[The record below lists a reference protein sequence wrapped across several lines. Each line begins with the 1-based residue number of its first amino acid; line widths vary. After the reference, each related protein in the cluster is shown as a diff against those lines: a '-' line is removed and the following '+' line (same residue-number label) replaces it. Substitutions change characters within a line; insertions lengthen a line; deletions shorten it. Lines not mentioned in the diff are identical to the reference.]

1 MESRCLPVP
10 GFYAVMLLEL
20 LRSHLGVLEGQC
32 VDEKEE
38 VCVTGSRVVVSK
50 NAIAELWGPGERGG
64 QIIPTRRS

>member
-1 MESRCLPVP
+1 MLP
-10 GFYAVMLLEL
+10 EL

-50 NAIAELWGPGERGG
+50 NAIAELWGPGEREG